1 MTKREFYLRS
11 IISMA
16 GNQNYV
22 NVRQI
27 SPEGDDNECYSR
39 VLDKEEVFED
49 ANALIKEAETEWPG
63 VFDEDDAPD
72 GTTKKLLYDLCAAVE
87 ELTSPDG
94 KMDVLNDRLLDIRNS
109 LNGVVEAVAKLTVDD
124 EVDEDYEEFEE
135 TI

>member
-1 MTKREFYLRS
+1 MTKKEFYLRS

-16 GNQNYV
+16 GNPNYV

-27 SPEGDDNECYSR
+27 STEGDDNECYSR
-39 VLDKEEVFED
+39 ILDRDEVIED

-63 VFDEDDAPD
+63 VFDIDDAPD

-94 KMDVLNDRLLDIRNS
+94 KMDILNDRLLDIRNS
-109 LNGVVEAVAKLTVDD
+109 IDAVSETITEITDA
-124 EVDEDYEEFEE
+124 ENEEYEEE
-135 TI
+135 

>member
-1 MTKREFYLRS
+1 MTKKEFYLRS

-16 GNQNYV
+16 GNPNYV

-27 SPEGDDNECYSR
+27 STEGDDNECYSR

-49 ANALIKEAETEWPG
+49 ANALVKEAETEWPG
-63 VFDEDDAPD
+63 VFDSDDAPD

-94 KMDVLNDRLLDIRNS
+94 KMDILNDRLLDIRNS
-109 LNGVVEAVAKLTVDD
+109 INAVSETIT
-124 EVDEDYEEFEE
+124 EITEDYEEDEE
-135 TI
+135 

>member
-49 ANALIKEAETEWPG
+49 ANALIKEAETAWPG

-72 GTTKKLLYDLCAAVE
+72 GTTKKLLYDLCSAVE
-87 ELTSPDG
+87 DISCPDG
-94 KMDVLNDRLLDIRNS
+94 KMDRLNDLMLDIRNS
-109 LNGVVEAVAKLTVDD
+109 LDALNETFAKLVAEPD
-124 EVDEDYEEFEE
+124 EEE
-135 TI
+135 